1 MGDLNINYLKP
12 NLIGC
17 KLIKELCRDYN
28 LTQLITEPTRI
39 TQATRTLLDL
49 IITNM
54 NLVQESGVLDY
65 VISDHLPVFVIR
77 KKQRILKEY
86 VYTEVR
92 NMKNYSAED
101 FCNLIHRDPRWL
113 QYWTADTVTEMWEI
127 MHAIIFDSLDSHLLK
142 SRIRICVNNP
152 EWFTADVL
160 ESITLKNRKFKKAKE
175 NPENYGII
183 IYHPN
188 EIQRKF

>member
-54 NLVQESGVLDY
+54 NFVQESGVLDY

-113 QYWTADTVTEMWEI
+113 QYWTADTLTEMWEI
-127 MHAIIFDSLDSHLLK
+127 MHAIIFDSLNSHLPK
-142 SRIRICVNNP
+142 RRIRICVNNP

-160 ESITLKNRKFKKAKE
+160 ESITLT
-175 NPENYGII
+175 PST
-183 IYHPN
+183 P
-188 EIQRKF
+188 